1 MKPRLAGLPVAL
13 FATIA
18 LAGCG
23 GGGGSGSSQPQRP
36 APDLAGVWAGN
47 WQGTDPALGPVTGF
61 WHATISQS
69 AAGVSGTGYLIGDVD
84 CMDGVVSGS
93 AGKTAITG
101 TVDRRPCRLNK
112 WQLQALSTADEM
124 ASGSWSQ
131 DVTKA
136 DGTFVGTR
144 IAVPGGPRIDFIA
157 PPAGKPGTIVTLVG
171 SGFDAVLQNNAV
183 FFGSGVPA
191 PVLSASTAA
200 LSVRVPFVT
209 NTAAVRLNTTVN
221 RALSPRPFNVDAT
234 SPDLLQGASVPV
246 GSAPQGIA
254 FSPDGRKL
262 YVANQGSV
270 SMISTVTNKVLV
282 PSSSYPRTAAAVA
295 QGIVASPDGK
305 RVYVGAGA
313 SGVVA
318 MDAALIQPIAAESIT
333 GFAVGGTTQI
343 GPQALAMS
351 PDGARLYVADN
362 LADGVVRIVTLASR
376 QFVSSATFGAG
387 LVPVGVAASP
397 DGARVYVAVVDPK
410 RVDSDFVAVLDP
422 RTGVASPTRIVIAS
436 GAVPTSIAFSP
447 DTRTAY
453 VANRGANTV
462 SVIDTASSAIVA
474 SISGLRGPAGIAVSP
489 DGAKVWVANSGD
501 DTVSTIDAV
510 SRTVMA
516 VSIVVPGV
524 AVSGPTGI
532 AISPDGS
539 HAYVADRTANAVTEL
554 GGTAAL
560 TVALGGNGIGTVTSS
575 PPGILCGTECQA
587 RFVIGSRV
595 ALSVLPGSGSEF
607 SGWKG
612 TGCGNGVVAIQAPGV
627 SCTATFRNASNSTG
641 AAGGGGCFIAT
652 AAYGSPLA
660 AEVVVLRQFRDRYL
674 LPNAAGRAFVRL
686 YYRYSPPLAALIRD
700 HESLRTAA
708 RAMLWPVV
716 YAVRHPT
723 MLGGVPLLMLLIA
736 VSFNRRRSA
745 W

>member
-1 MKPRLAGLPVAL
+1 MKPRRAGLPVAL
-13 FATIA
+13 LAAIA

-23 GGGGSGSSQPQRP
+23 GGGGSGSSQPHRA

-47 WQGTDPALGPVTGF
+47 WQGTDPKLGPVTGY

-69 AAGVSGTGYLIGDVD
+69 ASGVSGTGFLIGDAD

-93 AGKTAITG
+93 AGKTAVTG
-101 TVDRRPCRLNK
+101 TVDRRPCSLNK

-136 DGTFVGTR
+136 EGTFVGMR
-144 IAVPGGPRIDFIA
+144 IALPGGPRIDFIS
-157 PPAGKPGTIVTLVG
+157 PPAGKPGTIATLVG
-171 SGFDAVLQNNAV
+171 SGFESLAQNNALY
-183 FFGSGVPA
+183 FGSGVPA
-191 PVLSASTAA
+191 PVLSASPTV
-200 LSVRVPFVT
+200 LTVRVPLVT
-209 NTAAVRLNTTVN
+209 NTASVRLNTIAN
-221 RALSPRPFNVDAT
+221 RALSPRPFSVDVT
-234 SPDLLQGASVPV
+234 SPDLRPGASVPV
-246 GSAPQGIA
+246 ASAPQGIA
-254 FSPDGRKL
+254 ISPDGRKL

-282 PSSSYPRTAAAVA
+282 PSNSYPRTAPAVA

-305 RVYVGAGA
+305 RVYVGAGT

-318 MDAALIQPIAAESIT
+318 MDAALIQPISTESIT
-333 GFAVGGTTQI
+333 GFTVGGTTQI
-343 GPQALAMS
+343 GPQALAVS

-362 LADGVVRIVTLASR
+362 LADGVVRIVTLDNR
-376 QFVSSATFGAG
+376 QFVSSSAFGAG

-410 RVDSDFVAVLDP
+410 RVDSDFIAVLDP
-422 RTGVASPTRIVIAS
+422 RTGVASPSKIVIAL
-436 GAVPTSIAFSP
+436 GAAPTSIAFAP
-447 DTRTAY
+447 DGRTAY

-462 SVIDTASSAIVA
+462 SVIDTATSAVTA
-474 SISGLRGPAGIAVSP
+474 SISGLRAPTGIAVSP
-489 DGAKVWVANSGD
+489 DGATVWVANSGD
-501 DTVSTIDAV
+501 DTVATIDAA
-510 SRTVMA
+510 SRTTSA
-516 VSIVVPGV
+516 ASIVVPGV
-524 AVSGPTGI
+524 TVSGPTGI

-539 HAYVADRTANAVTEL
+539 HAYVANRTANAVTEI

-587 RFVIGSRV
+587 RFAIGSRV

-607 SGWKG
+607 AGWKG
-612 TGCGNGVVAIQAPGV
+612 TGCGNGVVAIQGPFV

-652 AAYGSPLA
+652 AAYGSPMA
-660 AEVVVLRQFRDRYL
+660 DEVVVLRQFRDRHL
-674 LPNAAGRAFVRL
+674 MSNAPGRVFVRL
-686 YYRYSPPLAALIRD
+686 YYRYSPPIAALIRD
-700 HESLRTAA
+700 HEPLRAAA
-708 RAMLWPVV
+708 RAVLWPVV
-716 YAVRHPT
+716 YVVKHPVA
-723 MLGGVPLLMLLIA
+723 LGGVLLLLA
-736 VSFNRRRSA
+736 ASFSRRRGQQQA
-745 W
+745 